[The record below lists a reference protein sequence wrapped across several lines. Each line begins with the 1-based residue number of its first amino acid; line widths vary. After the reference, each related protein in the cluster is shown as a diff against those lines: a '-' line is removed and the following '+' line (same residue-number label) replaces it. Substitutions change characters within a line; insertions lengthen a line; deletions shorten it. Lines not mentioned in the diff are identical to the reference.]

1 MKTQNSNQ
9 LLKGKNIV
17 GLKVLSLDTGE
28 FLDDVDEL
36 IFDPKEHKVKAFV
49 VDEGGWFSD
58 AKIILFNDVKSIGKD
73 AITIESKN
81 LVKKASELKGSV
93 VQRILNEDNYL
104 TDNKVITEDGVELG
118 QVSDIFFD
126 KYNGEVGELEVSQ
139 GALKN
144 IQSGKVRVSVSDIV
158 NVGVEATIVKAY
170 TKEEIEKQ
178 SKTQG
183 IQGIASEAAQKTS
196 EAANKS
202 LEKMSDFAS
211 KTKSK
216 TESTLKNPE
225 NRDKMESAKAK
236 TQEVDKS
243 IGEKIDEAVD
253 DVSSYVQN
261 EKEKYSKD
269 QKRNAIGK
277 YLTINI
283 LSKKD
288 EVIAHRGDLVTHDL
302 VEKVNNEG
310 VLDLLLGNVAQK
322 PIEDGVSTAGT
333 RYRV

>member
-1 MKTQNSNQ
+1 M
-9 LLKGKNIV
+9 
-17 GLKVLSLDTGE
+17 
-28 FLDDVDEL
+28 
-36 IFDPKEHKVKAFV
+36 
-49 VDEGGWFSD
+49 
-58 AKIILFNDVKSIGKD
+58 
-73 AITIESKN
+73 
-81 LVKKASELKGSV
+81 
-93 VQRILNEDNYL
+93 
-104 TDNKVITEDGVELG
+104 
-118 QVSDIFFD
+118 
-126 KYNGEVGELEVSQ
+126 SQ

-236 TQEVDKS
+236 TQEVAKS

-288 EVIAHRGDLVTHDL
+288 EVIAHRGDLVAHDL

-310 VLDLLLGNVAQK
+310 VLDKLLGNLTQK
-322 PIEDGVSTAGT
+322 PIEDGVPTAGT